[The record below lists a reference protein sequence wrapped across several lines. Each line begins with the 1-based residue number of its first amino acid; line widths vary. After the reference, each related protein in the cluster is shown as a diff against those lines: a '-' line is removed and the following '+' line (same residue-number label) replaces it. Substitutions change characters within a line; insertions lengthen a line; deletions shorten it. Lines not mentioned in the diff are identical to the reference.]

1 MSRGVCRTPPRFP
14 VPACQFSRIHVG
26 IPGNPAPCRDRADS
40 PHFLSS
46 RGIPPPHHR
55 TWEGGILRP
64 EEKWRGGYAGYPPSH
79 KWELCIIARVNGN
92 DFTWR
97 FRRSTPP
104 AAFPNLGRGGLSGPG
119 GGRGMPD
126 TFPLWGWGGL
136 RDLKTQWR
144 GGVRETPR
152 LLLWRVPG
160 CWFISNPDSKKV
172 PNLSSAPTPC
182 SRRRATVQPAGNPP
196 PLPVRGYP

>member
-1 MSRGVCRTPPRFP
+1 MVGDPCRKNMSRGVCRTPPRFP

-126 TFPLWGWGGL
+126 TFPLWGWGGSP
-136 RDLKTQWR
+136 RFENTME
-144 GGVRETPR
+144 GGC
-152 LLLWRVPG
+152 PG
-160 CWFISNPDSKKV
+160 DP
-172 PNLSSAPTPC
+172 PSAPLAGSGMLVYIK
-182 SRRRATVQPAGNPP
+182 SRFEKST
-196 PLPVRGYP
+196 